1 MSKELLKT
9 PPSEEN
15 ISFADVHKLYE
26 YAYEIEKML
35 IENGAVADK
44 DYKILDLFKLAVE
57 WRKAISIEYVG
68 EMTREQHI

>member
-1 MSKELLKT
+1 MSKELLKALQ
-9 PPSEEN
+9 SEEN
-15 ISFADVHKLYE
+15 LSFADVRKLYE
-26 YAYEIEKML
+26 YAYEIEQML

-68 EMTREQHI
+68 EMIREQQ

>member
-1 MSKELLKT
+1 MGKELLKA
-9 PPSEEN
+9 PPLDEN
-15 ISFADVHKLYE
+15 VSYDDVRKLNE

-35 IENGAVADK
+35 IANGAVANI

-68 EMTREQHI
+68 ETLRD